1 MTNIFDRSPVS
12 NGVTTEEARRGTSSP
27 MSVQFAAFSIDN
39 NGLQRD
45 KDRKNT
51 NNHKVTS
58 SSHRIARVSPDS
70 QTEGLPPP
78 ITEKSPVRANLMD
91 EEEFP
96 DYKK

>member
-1 MTNIFDRSPVS
+1 MSIAFLTRVTDSVGLTTDRFLTGDIFDRSPVS

-51 NNHKVTS
+51 NNHKV
-58 SSHRIARVSPDS
+58 R
-70 QTEGLPPP
+70 
-78 ITEKSPVRANLMD
+78 N
-91 EEEFP
+91 FP
-96 DYKK
+96 